1 MKEVES
7 LKLQPDTELVSP
19 VEQKKRFKHLGS
31 TPMNK
36 SITMWEVDIATLAIK
51 KAEIKD
57 HMVLAPDKT
66 LVNKK
71 ALITK
76 PGKIYVPAL
85 NKKNGVRK
93 GKEHIKKH
101 NLKATVAN
109 AE

>member
-36 SITMWEVDIATLAIK
+36 SMKMWEVDIATLEITE
-51 KAEIKD
+51 AEIKD
-57 HMVLAPDKT
+57 HQVMTPQKT
-66 LVNKK
+66 FVNKK

-76 PGKIYVPAL
+76 AGKIYVPAL
-85 NKKNGVRK
+85 NKKNGLRK